1 MAASVLAR
9 IAAIEALIQ
18 EEVGRNI
25 TAMCVAAAGGL
36 HAAAQALAG
45 APEVRL
51 GVITGFYVPRG
62 TPPAAETDG
71 PVGVALLL
79 HGLRAAGIACQLA
92 TDPPCASVCAVA
104 LAAAG
109 VGDVPVDAAP
119 VDDIIATWRA
129 AGITH
134 VLSIERC
141 GLAADGVPR
150 NLRGEDVSALTAPLD
165 RLFLA
170 GPWVRLAIGD
180 GGNEIGMGSLPAA
193 VIAASV
199 RNGETIACRTA
210 ADHLVVAG
218 VSNWGAWGLLA
229 ALAVLRPDWRAA
241 LLAALDPALD
251 EKILRA
257 TVFDGP
263 AVDGVTTLQ
272 ALTVDGL
279 PMERHHAKL
288 AAIQAVAR

>member
-1 MAASVLAR
+1 MHR

-25 TAMCVAAAGGL
+25 QAMCAAATGGL
-36 HAAAQALAG
+36 QAVASVLAE
-45 APEVRL
+45 APTLRL

-79 HGLRAAGIACQLA
+79 RGLRAAGVACRVA
-92 TDPPCASVCAVA
+92 TDPPCAAACTVA

-109 VGDVPVDAAP
+109 LGDVPVDQAP
-119 VDDIIATWRA
+119 VADIVATWRA

-134 VLSIERC
+134 VLSVERC

-150 NLRGEDVSALTAPLD
+150 NLRGEDVSPMTAPLD

-170 GPWVRLAIGD
+170 GPWARLAIGD

-199 RNGETIACRTA
+199 QNGGRIACRTA
-210 ADHLVVAG
+210 AEHLIVAG
-218 VSNWGAWGLLA
+218 VSKWGAWGVLA
-229 ALAVLRPDWRAA
+229 ALAVLRPDWRAG

-251 EKILRA
+251 AVIMQA

-272 ALTVDGL
+272 AMTVDGL
-279 PMERHHAKL
+279 PVARHHAKL
-288 AAIQAVAR
+288 EAIRAAAG

>member
-1 MAASVLAR
+1 MTR

-25 TAMCVAAAGGL
+25 AAMCAAAAGGL
-36 HAAAQALAG
+36 QAVAGVLADAA
-45 APEVRL
+45 EVRL

-62 TPPAAETDG
+62 SPPAAETDG

-79 HGLRAAGIACQLA
+79 CGLRAAGIPCRVA
-92 TDPPCASVCAVA
+92 TDPPCAAACTTA

-109 VGDVPVDAAP
+109 LADVPVDQAA
-119 VDDIIATWRA
+119 VADIIATWRA

-134 VLSIERC
+134 VLSVERC

-150 NLRGEDVSALTAPLD
+150 NLHGEDVSAMTAPLD
-165 RLFLA
+165 QVFLA

-180 GGNEIGMGSLPAA
+180 GGNEIGMGSLSAE

-199 RNGETIACRTA
+199 RNGGRIACRTA
-210 ADHLVVAG
+210 ADHLIVAG

-251 EKILRA
+251 AAIMQA
-257 TVFDGP
+257 TVYDGP

-272 ALTVDGL
+272 AMTVDGL
-279 PMERHHAKL
+279 PVARHHAKL
-288 AAIQAVAR
+288 AAIRAAAG